1 VLKNAYKSLGK
12 KTRREE
18 RSLDIE
24 WRVMFPGS
32 VGNSV
37 RVWAEFIKTQG
48 PIYRMLWITE

>member
-1 VLKNAYKSLGK
+1 VLKNAYKILGK

-48 PIYRMLWITE
+48 SIYRML